1 MQRSQWRFG
10 ALVVAAL
17 AGCPATVG
25 IARAQQSVSMGVVGS
40 ISDAPFFI
48 AEAKGYFVDEGL
60 KVDISTFDSA
70 ANMIAPM
77 GIGQLDVGAGAVS
90 VGLFNAIERGLRI
103 KIVADK
109 ARNSPGYS
117 YSSIMVRK
125 ALIDSGKVKSFADF
139 KGLKIAVAGPGIT
152 DLSTID
158 QAMRKGGN
166 TIDDAEIVFL
176 GMGQHIAAYA
186 NGAIDASLTAE
197 PSTTR
202 ILDQGSAVRFAS
214 IASFYPNQQTAVVLF
229 SEQFLKNTD
238 AASRFMRAYLRAARF
253 YNDALKDGHFFGD
266 RGEEVVDILSR
277 YSSVKDK
284 ALLRRIS
291 PSAIDSSGQV
301 DMRSLAIDV
310 AFFVQHGW
318 VKDPDILKR
327 AVDLSVVTTA
337 NAQLDRNGAH

>member
-17 AGCPATVG
+17 AGCPASVG

-60 KVDISTFDSA
+60 KGDISTFDSA

-90 VGLFNAIERGLRI
+90 VGLFNAIERGLGI

-158 QAMRKGGN
+158 QAMRKG
-166 TIDDAEIVFL
+166 
-176 GMGQHIAAYA
+176 
-186 NGAIDASLTAE
+186 
-197 PSTTR
+197 
-202 ILDQGSAVRFAS
+202 
-214 IASFYPNQQTAVVLF
+214 
-229 SEQFLKNTD
+229 
-238 AASRFMRAYLRAARF
+238 
-253 YNDALKDGHFFGD
+253 
-266 RGEEVVDILSR
+266 
-277 YSSVKDK
+277 
-284 ALLRRIS
+284 
-291 PSAIDSSGQV
+291 
-301 DMRSLAIDV
+301 
-310 AFFVQHGW
+310 
-318 VKDPDILKR
+318 
-327 AVDLSVVTTA
+327 
-337 NAQLDRNGAH
+337 